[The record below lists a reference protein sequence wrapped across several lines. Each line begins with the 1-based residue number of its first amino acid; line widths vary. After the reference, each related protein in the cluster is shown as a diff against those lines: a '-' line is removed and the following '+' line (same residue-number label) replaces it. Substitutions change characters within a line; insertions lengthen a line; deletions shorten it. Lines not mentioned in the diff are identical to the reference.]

1 MRRLSGKG
9 FERLPGII
17 LLLFGIGLV
26 SAPGAS
32 AQWFETAVPSRARI
46 LPEITSG
53 VNAMKRDAAG
63 RLYVLANPANEIW
76 IFSADGKRI
85 GEIPPAGSAG
95 KIQYAVDFDLD
106 SDGRILVADRAANAI
121 KIFSP
126 EGALVARVSVF
137 APTGVV
143 ALPDRQFAVS
153 TLRSKRLVEIRD
165 EQGVLV
171 RSFGDPADAGIE
183 PDPNKLQNLGK
194 VTGDGLGDIYF
205 AFVTLPDPTIRKFDR
220 YGYAAAD
227 AHFDA
232 SRYSPSLDTHP
243 DDRVQVGFNYSESN
257 FSSAYNT
264 WATIGNKG
272 DVLFGG
278 GVSPGLGSR
287 LGGNPATAQSATDSL
302 LATGLATG
310 PGGGGPGGRAGG
322 GTLSAQG
329 SYQGDDLQF
338 HFGRKLSGS
347 GSKGNSSDGSHSGQG
362 SGDGTD
368 FHFNAQDSS
377 NDLSDPADS
386 EDNTQA
392 LLYSAQQAGLS
403 GASGGFNP
411 GGHGFGGGFGG
422 PGAGTLGGAGFFP
435 GLGGF
440 GRVGGGDFAGGIGG
454 GFVARDLPSDAPNL
468 SETSASKVTTIST
481 PGNTTAAPA
490 SGTGTTNRFGD
501 HRYGGHGY
509 GRDAYNFTGTVKVNL
524 DHFTGDSE
532 DKPMITAVGI
542 DPATQEIW
550 AAVGRVLAH
559 FDKNGRYLGEY
570 YIVTPEGT
578 PLRASAIVV
587 EPDKLIVAS
596 DSRGVYEFARLDRRA
611 APKAAVQASATSSQA
626 QQPDAAKPSQ
636 PH

>member
-9 FERLPGII
+9 FEKLPGVI
-17 LLLFGIGLV
+17 LFLVGVGLV
-26 SAPGAS
+26 GVPSAG

-76 IFSADGKRI
+76 IFSPDGKRI
-85 GEIPPAGSAG
+85 GEIPPAGSTA

-106 SDGRILVADRAANAI
+106 SDGRVLVADRAANAI
-121 KIFSP
+121 KIFST
-126 EGALVARVSVF
+126 EGELIAKASVF

-153 TLRSKRLVEIRD
+153 TLRSKRLVEILD
-165 EQGVLV
+165 EQGGLV

-183 PDPNKLQNLGK
+183 PDPKKLQNLGR
-194 VTGDGLGDIYF
+194 VSGDGLGDIYF

-232 SRYSPSLDTHP
+232 SRYAPSLDAHA
-243 DDRVQVGFNYSESN
+243 DDRVQVGFNFSESN

-278 GVSPGLGSR
+278 GVSPGLSSH
-287 LGGNPATAQSATDSL
+287 LAGGPATAQSAADSL

-338 HFGRKLSGS
+338 HFGRKPSGT
-347 GSKGNSSDGSHSGQG
+347 GSKGNSSDSSYSGQG
-362 SGDGTD
+362 SGDSGD
-368 FHFNAQDSS
+368 FHFNAQDFA
-377 NDLSDPADS
+377 NDLSDSTDPN
-386 EDNTQA
+386 DNTQA
-392 LLYSAQQAGLS
+392 LLFSAQQAGLS

-422 PGAGTLGGAGFFP
+422 PGGGTLGGAGFFP

-440 GRVGGGDFAGGIGG
+440 GRGGGDFGG
-454 GFVARDLPSDAPNL
+454 GLGGEFQSHDFSTGTPNL
-468 SETSASKVTTIST
+468 SETSPSSLKTIST
-481 PGNTTAAPA
+481 PANTASAAA
-490 SGTGTTNRFGD
+490 TNNSNRFGD
-501 HRYGGHGY
+501 QRFGGPHGF
-509 GRDAYNFTGTVKVNL
+509 GRDAYNFTSTVKLNL
-524 DHFTGDSE
+524 DHFAPNSE
-532 DKPMITAVGI
+532 DKPVITAVGI

-550 AAVGRVLAH
+550 AAVGKVLAH

-578 PLRASAIVV
+578 PLRVSAIVV
-587 EPDKLIVAS
+587 EEDKLIVAS
-596 DSRGVYEFARLDRRA
+596 DTRGVYEFARLDRRA
-611 APKAAVQASATSSQA
+611 APKTAAQTRVVSSAPQETR
-626 QQPDAAKPSQ
+626 AAEPSQ